1 MEHALLKSLLNKDFY
16 DETRGNRCP
25 EKLFTKDLQK
35 VKRVIDQ
42 AMDNYQRDLS
52 LDEIKGL
59 FFANNPTLTT
69 AQKQQ
74 YELQFQKIKSSDS
87 IGADVASEILSNMF
101 RQVVGEEVAN
111 LGFQYV
117 NGEQHSMEPLRNLI
131 DNYQDDFI
139 PSIRINYVDNSID
152 HLLSVAANNTK
163 WQFNI
168 HSLHNA
174 VHGLDN
180 GMLFVIGA

>member
-1 MEHALLKSLLNKDFY
+1 LEHALLKSLLNKDFY

-69 AQKQQ
+69 SQKQQ
-74 YELQFQKIKSSDS
+74 YDLQFIRLNLPSQLVLTLQVKYLATCSD
-87 IGADVASEILSNMF
+87 
-101 RQVVGEEVAN
+101 R
-111 LGFQYV
+111 
-117 NGEQHSMEPLRNLI
+117 
-131 DNYQDDFI
+131 
-139 PSIRINYVDNSID
+139 
-152 HLLSVAANNTK
+152 LSVK
-163 WQFNI
+163 R
-168 HSLHNA
+168 
-174 VHGLDN
+174 
-180 GMLFVIGA
+180 